1 MAMTTTFDTL
11 HFVKRLKEAGFPE
24 EQAEALSEAFKE
36 AQGEADFAT
45 KKDIEILGSKLE
57 AKISETESKLV
68 RWVIGAG
75 FLQTALIAALI
86 LKLVK

>member
-11 HFVKRLKEAGFPE
+11 HFVKKLKEAGFPE
-24 EQAEALSEAFKE
+24 EQAEALSEAFKQ

-45 KKDIEILGSKLE
+45 KKDIEVMGSKLE
-57 AKISETESKLV
+57 AKISETESTLV
-68 RWVIGAG
+68 RWVVGAG